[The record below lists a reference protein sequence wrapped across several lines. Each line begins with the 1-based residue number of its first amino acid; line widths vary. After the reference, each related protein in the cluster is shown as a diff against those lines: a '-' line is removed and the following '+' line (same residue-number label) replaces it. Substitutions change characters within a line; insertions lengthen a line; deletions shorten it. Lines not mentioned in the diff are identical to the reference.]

1 MVKAFLRRAG
11 VQAWL
16 AAVVGRYLSFA
27 LRTTRWRV
35 EGEVHLA
42 PFAAG
47 APAVVAVW
55 HECLPLMPALWL
67 RIRRPGVRAHALAS
81 RHKDGLFIGAIMRRF
96 GVEMVHGSS
105 ARDGRDKGGAAGVRA
120 LLEVLAQGSHVVLT
134 PDGPRGPAR
143 RAAPGVA
150 QVAGLSGVPVLPCA
164 ARTTRARL
172 LPTWDRM
179 ILPLLWGRGVLVVG
193 APIVVPRE
201 GWQDH
206 LPAIEAAMNA
216 AAARAEALCR

>member
-1 MVKAFLRRAG
+1 MLKSFLRRPA
-11 VQAWL
+11 VQACL
-16 AAVVGRYLSFA
+16 AAIVGRYLGFA
-27 LRTTRWRV
+27 LHTTRWRV
-35 EGEVHLA
+35 VGEVR
-42 PFAAG
+42 G
-47 APAVVAVW
+47 PAVAALW

-67 RIRRPGVRAHALAS
+67 RMRRPGVRVHALAS

-143 RAAPGVA
+143 RAAAGVA
-150 QVAGLSGVPVLPCA
+150 QLAGLSRVPVLPCA
-164 ARTTRARL
+164 ARTTRGWR

-179 ILPLLWGRGVLVVG
+179 ILPLPWGRGVVVVG
-193 APIVVPRE
+193 VPIAVPRD
-201 GWQDH
+201 GWEASV
-206 LPAIEAAMNA
+206 PAIAAA
-216 AAARAEALCR
+216 LDDVAARAEAELIPGRDRA